1 MSDTDSVTVTTV
13 VAVDPATAF
22 EVFTDE
28 IDAWWKTG
36 PRYRVENKRK
46 SSMRFT
52 GGAGGRLLEE
62 YDAAGGDAFEHGRVL
77 VWEPAD
83 RLVFQMGGRDFKPGQ
98 STEVEV
104 RFEPIDEGTR
114 VTVEHRG
121 WDSLPKDSPIWHG
134 LEGPAF
140 ISMMGVWWGD
150 LLVALQTRAGTRS

>member
-1 MSDTDSVTVTTV
+1 MSDTVSVTVTTV

-62 YDAAGGDAFEHGRVL
+62 YDAAGDDAFEHGRVL

-83 RLVFQMGGRDFKPGQ
+83 RLVFQMGGRDCEPARHLLGADFRTIH
-98 STEVEV
+98 S
-104 RFEPIDEGTR
+104 RFP
-114 VTVEHRG
+114 RG
-121 WDSLPKDSPIWHG
+121 KNVSL
-134 LEGPAF
+134 
-140 ISMMGVWWGD
+140 
-150 LLVALQTRAGTRS
+150 LQTPNTASPLCSPSTASSAR